1 LGTSGQQLG
10 TKATGWTSE
19 RNVAPSSS
27 SRSRTRRRSRSR
39 HLFPTSWNPNRRDGL
54 RTRNRWDQSGSAPTR
69 RPKHVSAVLV
79 TIPDSIEPI
88 VAYRAWTCHVE
99 GIEPT
104 LLSLGGDGG
113 DVWNEASENWIVA
126 SCAAFRWRLETVRA
140 AFEHRGLSAPSLV
153 EEEHA
158 APAEGCSCG
167 FYALKSATDAF
178 ERFGRSRGNLIGRVK
193 LAGKVIEHDPRL
205 QGRAG
210 SDRRADPGAGD
221 RVAHCP
227 GLPPTR
233 DRDRSFQSVG
243 RVHGRPRLRLS
254 RRASPGQGATRS
266 YVGRWER

>member
-1 LGTSGQQLG
+1 
-10 TKATGWTSE
+10 
-19 RNVAPSSS
+19 
-27 SRSRTRRRSRSR
+27 
-39 HLFPTSWNPNRRDGL
+39 
-54 RTRNRWDQSGSAPTR
+54 
-69 RPKHVSAVLV
+69 VSAVLV

-126 SCAAFRWRLETVRA
+126 SCAAFRWRSETVRA

-193 LAGKVIEHDPRL
+193 LAGKVIEHDPGYRAERARIDAL
-205 QGRAG
+205 IPVQGTESLTAL
-210 SDRRADPGAGD
+210 
-221 RVAHCP
+221 V
-227 GLPPTR
+227 
-233 DRDRSFQSVG
+233 
-243 RVHGRPRLRLS
+243 S
-254 RRASPGQGATRS
+254 RRRGIEIDPSSQWDAFTDDPACA
-266 YVGRWER
+266 